1 VHNVM
6 TTLVFMTSS
15 NLLFTRDSRSHQP
28 PIQRE
33 TICVDSYDEVTQ
45 VRMTASA
52 KEWGG
57 EGKCLGF
64 AELAEYRI
72 NSVKRR
78 VYLLGPR
85 SQKKTTRNRQRKDS
99 NRFH

>member
-1 VHNVM
+1 VHYVM
-6 TTLVFMTSS
+6 TTLVFSTSS
-15 NLLFTRDSRSHQP
+15 NLLFTRDSRSHRP

-33 TICVDSYDEVTQ
+33 TICVDSYDEVTR
-45 VRMTASA
+45 VRMTAGA

-57 EGKCLGF
+57 ERKCLGF

-78 VYLLGPR
+78 VYLFSDLGR
-85 SQKKTTRNRQRKDS
+85 KKKTRNRQQKGS